1 MPRIGL
7 MFTALLIQQLAAS
20 ISQANP
26 AMEKPVSAVSVP
38 QTNAIQTPDDVIWQR
53 LDWKPRLQLPLEH
66 QSRLPS
72 FCSGDYLPYAA
83 SFSQG
88 NELAVESD
96 QVEYTEQ
103 SGAIFTGNVSLEQQG
118 RQVQANKMIYDQVT
132 GNALFSGDI
141 VFRSGDISMGTEQLS
156 YNANNQHAE
165 LGHTRYVIAQSHMRG
180 EANSIA
186 FSDGDSLSLLD
197 TRYTF
202 CEPGQNDW
210 DLKASEINLY
220 QKEGYG
226 EAYHGRLRIKEIPIL
241 YMPYY
246 RFPIGD
252 DRLTGFLNPEISLS
266 VTSNNDTPFAV
277 DVNEFATPFY
287 INIAPNYDDTFTP
300 RYVSDHGLMAEN
312 EFRYLNALGEGQID
326 LSYLSND
333 NGNDYDESDDNY
345 RESERWSRAL
355 MHNVSFANH
364 WSNRINYQEVS
375 DLEFDDDFSR
385 SGVINRTS
393 YLKQNAE
400 LEFNDSKWK
409 FLTRLEQYQT
419 IDSSIANASKPYHR
433 LPQVE
438 LRKLSTE
445 SPNEFSYDLMVQAT
459 RFTRNNDGL
468 SGFNKIDG
476 ERLHTETNLGY
487 PMQTTYGFLK
497 PSLQLASTQYSFQN
511 LDATD
516 LANDYQDETS
526 RNTFTAIIDAGLF
539 FERST
544 SLFNQSF
551 VQTLEPRIMLAYTP
565 YEDQSDI
572 PLFDTTETSF
582 SYGSLFKANRFTGL
596 DRIGDTQQ
604 VSLGLTSRFLNDNGT
619 EVFRSSLGQIFYF
632 DDRQVELAAGD
643 TTLEATDQTSS
654 SSLAG
659 EVQWLFADDWRFK
672 IDTQFDPHANSS
684 EEPIEKASAQL
695 NYQSQNHY
703 LFDMNF
709 SHVEATNQK
718 QVGIALFAPINDR
731 WAVYGQKKHDI
742 YPYNDAD
749 LVELEEKN
757 LLNIEGLL
765 GIEYQNCCWRAQV
778 TYEEHTQTDN
788 TKDYQLMFQLHFKG
802 LGNLGSNTD
811 DILSERILGYE
822 QRQIHDY

>member
-1 MPRIGL
+1 
-7 MFTALLIQQLAAS
+7 
-20 ISQANP
+20 
-26 AMEKPVSAVSVP
+26 
-38 QTNAIQTPDDVIWQR
+38 
-53 LDWKPRLQLPLEH
+53 
-66 QSRLPS
+66 
-72 FCSGDYLPYAA
+72 
-83 SFSQG
+83 
-88 NELAVESD
+88 
-96 QVEYTEQ
+96 
-103 SGAIFTGNVSLEQQG
+103 
-118 RQVQANKMIYDQVT
+118 MIYDQAT

-141 VFRSGDISMGTEQLS
+141 VFRSGDISMGTEQLN

-180 EANSIA
+180 EANSIT

-312 EFRYLNALGEGQID
+312 EFRYLNVLGEGQID

-333 NGNDYDESDDNY
+333 KGNEYAEGDQNY

-355 MHNVSFANH
+355 MHNVSFAKH
-364 WSNRINYQEVS
+364 WSNRIHYQEVS

-438 LRKLSTE
+438 LRKLSTV
-445 SPNEFSYDLMVQAT
+445 SPNEFSYDFMLQAT
-459 RFTRNNDGL
+459 RFTRTNNDL
-468 SGFNKIDG
+468 SGVNKIDG
-476 ERLHTETNLGY
+476 ERLHAETSFSY

-497 PSLQLASTQYSFQN
+497 PSLQLDSTQYSFQN
-511 LDATD
+511 LDSVAISD
-516 LANDYQDETS
+516 GYQDETS
-526 RNTFTAIIDAGLF
+526 RHTFTAIIDAGLF

-551 VQTLEPRIMLAYTP
+551 VQTLEPRIMLLIRPMKIKVTYP
-565 YEDQSDI
+565 CSI
-572 PLFDTTETSF
+572 
-582 SYGSLFKANRFTGL
+582 
-596 DRIGDTQQ
+596 QQ
-604 VSLGLTSRFLNDNGT
+604 KPVLVMALYS
-619 EVFRSSLGQIFYF
+619 
-632 DDRQVELAAGD
+632 
-643 TTLEATDQTSS
+643 
-654 SSLAG
+654 
-659 EVQWLFADDWRFK
+659 K
-672 IDTQFDPHANSS
+672 P
-684 EEPIEKASAQL
+684 
-695 NYQSQNHY
+695 
-703 LFDMNF
+703 
-709 SHVEATNQK
+709 
-718 QVGIALFAPINDR
+718 IALLD
-731 WAVYGQKKHDI
+731 
-742 YPYNDAD
+742 
-749 LVELEEKN
+749 
-757 LLNIEGLL
+757 
-765 GIEYQNCCWRAQV
+765 
-778 TYEEHTQTDN
+778 
-788 TKDYQLMFQLHFKG
+788 
-802 LGNLGSNTD
+802 
-811 DILSERILGYE
+811 
-822 QRQIHDY
+822 